1 MHGIWDGIVNI
12 FKAPLNAIVDAWNRL
27 VRSIGS
33 IEVPDWVPF
42 IGGGSFSLPK
52 LPRLKIGMDYVPSD
66 FFPAFLDEGEAVLTK
81 EENRLYRDLGG
92 LQGMY
97 TLVGMQDI
105 RNKPIQIPEI
115 DYERLGREIGKET
128 AKAMEGIAVELDG
141 QSVGEVLTPHVSH
154 NEYMNT
160 RRMR

>member
-1 MHGIWDGIVNI
+1 MHGIWDNVVNV

-97 TLVGMQDI
+97 SLSGIQEIQNEPV
-105 RNKPIQIPEI
+105 QIPEI
-115 DYERLGREIGKET
+115 DYERLGKET
-128 AKAMEGIAVELDG
+128 AKSMAGIGVYLEGKPVGKIIAPEISSEFGKIVRL
-141 QSVGEVLTPHVSH
+141 SLIHI
-154 NEYMNT
+154 
-160 RRMR
+160 